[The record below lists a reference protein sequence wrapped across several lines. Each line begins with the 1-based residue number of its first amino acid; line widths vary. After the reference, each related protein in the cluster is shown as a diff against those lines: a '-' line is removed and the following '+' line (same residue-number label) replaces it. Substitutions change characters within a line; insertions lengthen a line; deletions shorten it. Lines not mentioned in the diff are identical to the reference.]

1 MVNLPLLQ
9 NQMKNAKSY
18 VYTIGQILMKLA
30 EQSGQIATLIEQDLA
45 VPELSLEAC
54 GKELLEYA
62 RKHQENGYWACAVF
76 GLDAE
81 NPALKVILD
90 FYKIPS
96 AWVFE
101 THSTDPAEPMP
112 MQAADP
118 KDTVIDLMDLL

>member
-9 NQMKNAKSY
+9 NQMKNAESY

-62 RKHQENGYWACAVF
+62 RKHQENGSWACAVF

-101 THSTDPAEPMP
+101 THSTDPAEPVP

-118 KDTVIDLMDLL
+118 EDAVIDLMDLL

>member
-1 MVNLPLLQ
+1 MLNMPLLQ
-9 NQMKNAKSY
+9 NQMEKAKSY

-62 RKHQENGYWACAVF
+62 RRHQENGYWACAVF

-118 KDTVIDLMDLL
+118 TNAVIDLMDLL

>member
-9 NQMKNAKSY
+9 NQMKNAESY

-62 RKHQENGYWACAVF
+62 RKHQENGYWDCAVF

-101 THSTDPAEPMP
+101 THSTDPAEPVP

-118 KDTVIDLMDLL
+118 EDAVIDLMDLL

>member
-9 NQMKNAKSY
+9 NQMKNAESY
-18 VYTIGQILMKLA
+18 VYTIGQILTKLA
-30 EQSGQIATLIEQDLA
+30 ERSGQIATLIEQDLA

-54 GKELLEYA
+54 GKELLKYA

-112 MQAADP
+112 MQAADT
-118 KDTVIDLMDLL
+118 KDAVIDLMDLL

>member
-9 NQMKNAKSY
+9 NQMEKAESY

-62 RKHQENGYWACAVF
+62 RRHQENGYWACAVF
-76 GLDAE
+76 ELDAE

-90 FYKIPS
+90 FYKS
-96 AWVFE
+96 
-101 THSTDPAEPMP
+101 
-112 MQAADP
+112 QALGFLKRTAQTQRNP
-118 KDTVIDLMDLL
+118 CRCKRQTLKTP

>member
-9 NQMKNAKSY
+9 NQMEKAKSY

-54 GKELLEYA
+54 GKALKAYA
-62 RKHQENGYWACAVF
+62 RKNQEGGCWACGGVS
-76 GLDAE
+76 LDAD
-81 NPALKVILD
+81 NPAIKVILD

-118 KDTVIDLMDLL
+118 KDAVIDLMDLL

>member
-62 RKHQENGYWACAVF
+62 RRHQENGYWACAVF
-76 GLDAE
+76 ELDTE
-81 NPALKVILD
+81 NPAIKVILD